1 MAKEQKKELTKIIV
15 ISIILL
21 IISVSIIFTKPISK
35 FINRILI
42 DADIQTG
49 NNDMVVH
56 FIDVG
61 QGDAIA
67 IKLPNNEIMV
77 IDSGTKDSQNYLVE
91 YLKDN
96 VLMNNKDLVV
106 DYLFLTHSDIDH
118 SGGMCAIFAE
128 FEVKNFYRPNI
139 ASKNESLNN
148 FDLKTDTEE
157 YDEVIALSK
166 QEKSLNVVTLNQ
178 EIKFNIDKVLVEIFS
193 PLDIYDTTNEMS
205 SVIKLTYCNKS
216 FLFTG
221 DIGGNSE
228 EDMLTTHKERL
239 NCDVLKVAHH
249 GSKESTSEEFV
260 NTVTPE
266 YAVICVGENS
276 YGHPHFTVVS
286 RLENAGAE
294 VLTTKNSTVRFI
306 CNQNGLSI
314 LDKNAIYS
322 TEYIKWWAVALSID
336 LILAICLIRII
347 IDKILKSK
355 KANMEV

>member
-1 MAKEQKKELTKIIV
+1 MAKKQKKELAKVIA

-21 IISVSIIFTKPISK
+21 ITSVSIIFTKPISK
-35 FINRILI
+35 FVNQILVN
-42 DADIQTG
+42 ADIQTG

-61 QGDAIA
+61 QGDSIA
-67 IKLPNNEIMV
+67 IKLPNDEIMV

-91 YLKDN
+91 YLKN
-96 VLMNNKDLVV
+96 SVLMTNKDLVV

-118 SGGMCAIFAE
+118 SGGMSAIFAE

-148 FDLKTDTEE
+148 FALKIDSQE

-166 QEKSLNVVTLNQ
+166 QEKDLNVVTLNQ
-178 EIKFNIDKVLVEIFS
+178 EFNFNIGKVLVEVFS

-205 SVIKLTYCNKS
+205 SVIKLTYCNKV

-228 EDMLTTHKERL
+228 EDMLTTYKQRL

-260 NTVTPE
+260 NIATPK

-294 VLTTKNSTVRFI
+294 VLTTKNSAIRFI
-306 CNQNGLSI
+306 CNQKGLSI
-314 LDKNAIYS
+314 LDKDIIYS
-322 TEYIKWWAVALSID
+322 TEYIKWWAVAISID
-336 LILAICLIRII
+336 LVLAICLTKII

-355 KANMEV
+355 KVNKEV

>member
-1 MAKEQKKELTKIIV
+1 MAKKQKKELAKIII
-15 ISIILL
+15 ISIMLL
-21 IISVSIIFTKPISK
+21 ITSLSIIFTKPISK

-42 DADIQTG
+42 NFDIQTG

-67 IKLPNNEIMV
+67 IKLPNDEIML

-91 YLKDN
+91 YLKAN
-96 VLMNNKDLVV
+96 VLMTNNDLVV
-106 DYLFLTHSDIDH
+106 DYLFLSHPDIDH
-118 SGGMCAIFAE
+118 SGGMSAVFGE

-139 ASKNESLNN
+139 ASKNESLNG
-148 FDLKTDTEE
+148 FALKTDTEE
-157 YDEVIALSK
+157 YAEVIALSK
-166 QEKSLNVVTLNQ
+166 LENDLNTFVLNQ
-178 EIKFNIDKVLVEIFS
+178 EFEFYIGKVLVQIFS
-193 PLDIYDTTNEMS
+193 PLDVYDTTNEMS

-228 EDMLTTHKERL
+228 EDMLITHKERL

-249 GSKESTSEEFV
+249 GSKGSTSEEFV
-260 NTVTPE
+260 NIVTPE

-286 RLENAGAE
+286 RLKNTGAE
-294 VLTTKNSTVRFI
+294 VLTTKNSAIRFV
-306 CNQNGLSI
+306 CNQNGLRL
-314 LDKNAIYS
+314 LDKDIIYS
-322 TEYIKWWAVALSID
+322 TEYIKWWAIGLSID
-336 LILAICLIRII
+336 LILAICLT
-347 IDKILKSK
+347 KIVVRKVLKSK
-355 KANMEV
+355 KTSEEV